1 MTISRTI
8 LLACALLLPLGC
20 AQSPAPRTAPGR
32 PAPSALSVLQRQ
44 DRNAVWNEA
53 SQVIADLNRDGVD
66 DYALRGLRKDRVVV
80 GIVAGPVTARS
91 RAWVLAFPWGKGT
104 QSSLCSR
111 EAKIEPEELDEA
123 ATAGARPAA
132 APKKPKR
139 PKGLKGKGISLYDD
153 RCDAFHIY
161 WSPEDRKFDWWRL

>member
-1 MTISRTI
+1 MTTTRTLLLAFAL
-8 LLACALLLPLGC
+8 LLACGC
-20 AQSPAPRTAPGR
+20 AQNRAPQTPDR

-44 DRNAVWNEA
+44 DRTAVWNEA
-53 SQVIADLNRDGVD
+53 NQVIADLNQDGVD

-104 QSSLCSR
+104 QGSLCSQ
-111 EAKIEPEELDEA
+111 EAKIEAEELDES

-132 APKKPKR
+132 APKR
-139 PKGLKGKGISLYDD
+139 SKGLKGKGISLYDD

-161 WSPEDRKFDWWRL
+161 WSAEDRKFDWWRL